1 LTVKESWATSQN
13 GGSHTSLSNQAGIVA
28 TGDLVIEAGRDLVD
42 LAGKITAGNAFVTAG
57 NDIRFDTIK
66 TGSTYESQIS
76 GYTQNDSS
84 ITHALSQIDIGGE
97 LGMKAGG
104 SLNLTGTQ
112 VAIGTSGSGTGWL
125 SAGKDVNI
133 AAVVNEVNTSQYND
147 PASKMHDRQVHANQ
161 TIVSAGVASSGD
173 LLVSAGIK
181 TGGDLNVTG
190 SVLVGDGN
198 LVLEAGNDIRI
209 TGLAERHLSDTAI
222 HRESS
227 SFLKSSSTTAAQ
239 YSDRTEVV
247 GSTVS
252 GGSVMISSGR
262 DALLSGST
270 VVADN
275 NIDINAGRDL
285 TIVSAERTTS
295 ERSSSSSKKSGLVGG
310 ASIGTIKS
318 TQDRTLEEVT
328 QVGSQIASLGG
339 NINLSAGNQYTQ
351 TASIVMAPKG
361 DIAIEAK
368 DVLVNAGSD
377 RSQGSE
383 DSSYSKTAIGISV
396 SVPLLENV
404 QAVSNMKKAGDNAG
418 DGRMKALATLNAGFN
433 IIDGASA
440 LKGLSD
446 DPKKGVSVSVSLGSS
461 KSESHMDRKSKTS
474 VGSSISAGGN
484 ISIVATGGGVDS
496 NLNVIGSSIKA
507 GGDVALAAD
516 NDINLLAGENT
527 ASQHS
532 NNKSSGASIGIG
544 FSFGGQQNGFS
555 LNVGAN
561 KAQGRADGEDLV
573 YQNTHVTGGGTVKV
587 TSGGDTTLKGALID
601 GKSVQ
606 ANVGG
611 DLNIESLQDR
621 STYESKQKTA
631 GISASI
637 CIPPFCTGTS
647 SVSGN
652 VGKSNATGE
661 YLSVVE
667 QSGIKAGDGGFQ
679 ITVGSN
685 TDLKG
690 GIISSTDA
698 AITDGQNFLDTG
710 TLTTS
715 DLVNKSDANASSSG
729 FGLSSNMLEGKYQT
743 GKALLGNAINSADLS
758 ASSVGQTYSAVGE
771 GKVVVRNEGK
781 QIELTG
787 HTAGQMIAELNRD
800 TDNTNRSAEKH
811 DVAVMQ
817 EAVNNVRSNREA
829 IFNEAT
835 KFTDE
840 AYRTMFISKAEF
852 YVLIKDENGEVILGE
867 DDRPLRRKLSEEEK
881 LYLKADAKGN
891 VNIANNG
898 IFNDEKAA
906 AKYAEQHSTTNGE
919 QYFIH
924 FPEANGVTS
933 ELMIAGYQKYL
944 EGDILGLTNAT
955 KEVKWAL
962 NHYGSSGLHLDGHSR
977 GSMTIGNALQS
988 LLNDMGAEGKL
999 SQTTINLFG
1008 PAFNAEKADHLL
1020 GLLQGRDFKDPAVQH
1035 DFVIQ
1040 LQNHYLDPVGALNG
1054 KNPGTGGTLPEGS
1067 FKIKEIFNVMFGDV
1081 TAHNC
1086 YGSGGLDC
1094 GPFWNDSP
1102 QKEPEFVP
1110 VNKLK
1115 TEK

>member
-1 LTVKESWATSQN
+1 
-13 GGSHTSLSNQAGIVA
+13 
-28 TGDLVIEAGRDLVD
+28 
-42 LAGKITAGNAFVTAG
+42 
-57 NDIRFDTIK
+57 
-66 TGSTYESQIS
+66 
-76 GYTQNDSS
+76 
-84 ITHALSQIDIGGE
+84 
-97 LGMKAGG
+97 
-104 SLNLTGTQ
+104 
-112 VAIGTSGSGTGWL
+112 
-125 SAGKDVNI
+125 
-133 AAVVNEVNTSQYND
+133 
-147 PASKMHDRQVHANQ
+147 
-161 TIVSAGVASSGD
+161 
-173 LLVSAGIK
+173 
-181 TGGDLNVTG
+181 
-190 SVLVGDGN
+190 
-198 LVLEAGNDIRI
+198 
-209 TGLAERHLSDTAI
+209 
-222 HRESS
+222 
-227 SFLKSSSTTAAQ
+227 
-239 YSDRTEVV
+239 
-247 GSTVS
+247 
-252 GGSVMISSGR
+252 
-262 DALLSGST
+262 
-270 VVADN
+270 
-275 NIDINAGRDL
+275 
-285 TIVSAERTTS
+285 
-295 ERSSSSSKKSGLVGG
+295 
-310 ASIGTIKS
+310 
-318 TQDRTLEEVT
+318 
-328 QVGSQIASLGG
+328 
-339 NINLSAGNQYTQ
+339 
-351 TASIVMAPKG
+351 
-361 DIAIEAK
+361 
-368 DVLVNAGSD
+368 
-377 RSQGSE
+377 
-383 DSSYSKTAIGISV
+383 
-396 SVPLLENV
+396 
-404 QAVSNMKKAGDNAG
+404 
-418 DGRMKALATLNAGFN
+418 
-433 IIDGASA
+433 
-440 LKGLSD
+440 
-446 DPKKGVSVSVSLGSS
+446 
-461 KSESHMDRKSKTS
+461 
-474 VGSSISAGGN
+474 
-484 ISIVATGGGVDS
+484 
-496 NLNVIGSSIKA
+496 
-507 GGDVALAAD
+507 
-516 NDINLLAGENT
+516 
-527 ASQHS
+527 
-532 NNKSSGASIGIG
+532 
-544 FSFGGQQNGFS
+544 
-555 LNVGAN
+555 
-561 KAQGRADGEDLV
+561 
-573 YQNTHVTGGGTVKV
+573 V

-606 ANVGG
+606 AYVGG

-652 VGKSNATGE
+652 VGKSNSTGE

-698 AITDGQNFLDTG
+698 AITDGRNFLDTG

-743 GKALLGNAINSADLS
+743 GKALLGIAINSADLS

-771 GKVVVRNEGK
+771 GEVVVRNEGK

-787 HTAGQMIAELNRD
+787 RTAGQMIAELNRD
-800 TDNTNRSAEKH
+800 TDDTNRSAEKH
-811 DVAVMQ
+811 DVTAMQ

-881 LYLKADAKGN
+881 LYLKVDAKGN

-988 LLNDMGAEGKL
+988 LLNDIGAEGKL

-1020 GLLQGRDFKDPAVQH
+1020 GLLQGRDFKDPAVQQN
-1035 DFVIQ
+1035 FVIQ

-1054 KNPGTGGTLPEGS
+1054 KNPATGGTLPAGS
-1067 FKIKEIFNVMFGDV
+1067 SRIKEILNVMFGDV

-1086 YGSGGLDC
+1086 YGRGGSECRVYWDDF
-1094 GPFWNDSP
+1094 PKK
-1102 QKEPEFVP
+1102 QPESMT
-1110 VNKLK
+1110 VNKMNK
-1115 TEK
+1115 ER